1 MINKE
6 WEDFFGIEEASD
18 TSYIE
23 TDFNIKQK
31 DAVAVL
37 ASCVNANGCVDLNW
51 MCEASGLSM
60 DELIH
65 SLHGAIYQDPEVYDL
80 CHADDQGWM
89 LRAQYLSGH
98 IKFKLETAKR
108 LNHKYN
114 DRFAAN
120 VAALKAI
127 MPPKSDFDA
136 IGFSIG
142 SPWIPNEYY
151 EAFAKD
157 ILGLARAPKISHS
170 AALGRYHVKIA
181 SKYQDT
187 VPNLFT
193 YGTLHFS
200 GLLLIEY
207 ALNGITP
214 KPYDDVVRLDRKSG
228 IARVLN
234 KTESLAAQEK
244 INLLQKAFSDWIRKN
259 SFRVKELKKIY
270 YNTYACNVPGRYSG
284 CFLDLPGLNTEH
296 FTPYPHQKDAVA
308 RIILDKDVLL
318 NHKVGTGKTN
328 IIIMGIHERKRIG
341 LSEKNLIV
349 VPNNV
354 LEAFESAHR
363 QLYPQDHIL
372 VIHPED
378 FKPAYR
384 QNILTKIRDENY
396 VAVYL
401 PFSSFG
407 AISMSRQYKLDRQ
420 SKLIQSYRAKATN
433 APEQWERA
441 RLETIVK
448 RQSKKLAEMMTDLP
462 YDEYLCFDELG
473 ITTLVVDEA
482 HNFKNISLNS
492 HTDGVVGMHIK
503 GSKKCDEMYE
513 KVQFVRN
520 HDGGVIFS
528 TGTPL
533 TNSIADLFVM
543 QSFLQPEQLALLH
556 LNHFDEWIS
565 NFATRQTSFEVD
577 VDSQNYRMRTRFS
590 SFHNIPELISLVAN
604 ICDFYNDDEG
614 QMDLPE
620 SETYTDI
627 IVPKSPEQ
635 DAYIKS
641 LADRTEKIRQK
652 LVRNAATD
660 NLLKITHDGRAAA
673 LDIRL
678 ADSESHPDTEST
690 KTYAC
695 AQNVYRLFQLYPN
708 TAQLV
713 FCDLGTPKKGF
724 NIYDEL
730 KRLLVEMGIPKSEIA
745 FVHDAGTDAKRRK
758 LFEAVNRASVRVL
771 IGSTSKLG
779 TGVNVQKRLIGIHHL
794 DIPWKPSDIMQRE
807 GRLIRQGNENSTVF
821 RFRYITAGTF
831 DAYSWQ
837 LLENKQR
844 FISQFMNHTLACRD
858 ARDIDDAVLTYAE
871 IKALSVGD
879 PLLKT
884 RIDTSNEL
892 ERVKI
897 HSRQREQELKKMDTV
912 IAETPQ
918 ILEKLKDQKTHL
930 ALDLAHALA
939 NRESLTKEERNAFG
953 EDVLEALT
961 ENSFLETDRK
971 FDTLHG
977 CSILLPAGMNPE
989 RPFLLIEGVSG
1000 NRYKVDMRDA
1010 KTGGCIQRI
1019 EYALFHLNESIERIE
1034 TKIKNAI
1041 EQRTN
1046 AKAEVRKGN
1055 PYASDVLRL
1064 TEKLLDIDEQLNLRT
1079 NGEESA

>member
-1 MINKE
+1 
-6 WEDFFGIEEASD
+6 
-18 TSYIE
+18 
-23 TDFNIKQK
+23 
-31 DAVAVL
+31 
-37 ASCVNANGCVDLNW
+37 
-51 MCEASGLSM
+51 
-60 DELIH
+60 
-65 SLHGAIYQDPEVYDL
+65 
-80 CHADDQGWM
+80 
-89 LRAQYLSGH
+89 
-98 IKFKLETAKR
+98 
-108 LNHKYN
+108 
-114 DRFAAN
+114 
-120 VAALKAI
+120 
-127 MPPKSDFDA
+127 
-136 IGFSIG
+136 
-142 SPWIPNEYY
+142 
-151 EAFAKD
+151 
-157 ILGLARAPKISHS
+157 
-170 AALGRYHVKIA
+170 
-181 SKYQDT
+181 
-187 VPNLFT
+187 
-193 YGTLHFS
+193 
-200 GLLLIEY
+200 
-207 ALNGITP
+207 
-214 KPYDDVVRLDRKSG
+214 
-228 IARVLN
+228 
-234 KTESLAAQEK
+234 
-244 INLLQKAFSDWIRKN
+244 
-259 SFRVKELKKIY
+259 
-270 YNTYACNVPGRYSG
+270 
-284 CFLDLPGLNTEH
+284 
-296 FTPYPHQKDAVA
+296 
-308 RIILDKDVLL
+308 
-318 NHKVGTGKTN
+318 
-328 IIIMGIHERKRIG
+328 
-341 LSEKNLIV
+341 
-349 VPNNV
+349 
-354 LEAFESAHR
+354 
-363 QLYPQDHIL
+363 
-372 VIHPED
+372 
-378 FKPAYR
+378 
-384 QNILTKIRDENY
+384 
-396 VAVYL
+396 
-401 PFSSFG
+401 
-407 AISMSRQYKLDRQ
+407 MSRQYKLDRQ

-448 RQSKKLAEMMTDLP
+448 QQSKKLAEMMTDLP

-543 QSFLQPEQLALLH
+543 QSFLQPEQLELLH

>member
-1 MINKE
+1 
-6 WEDFFGIEEASD
+6 
-18 TSYIE
+18 
-23 TDFNIKQK
+23 
-31 DAVAVL
+31 
-37 ASCVNANGCVDLNW
+37 
-51 MCEASGLSM
+51 
-60 DELIH
+60 
-65 SLHGAIYQDPEVYDL
+65 
-80 CHADDQGWM
+80 
-89 LRAQYLSGH
+89 
-98 IKFKLETAKR
+98 
-108 LNHKYN
+108 
-114 DRFAAN
+114 
-120 VAALKAI
+120 
-127 MPPKSDFDA
+127 
-136 IGFSIG
+136 
-142 SPWIPNEYY
+142 
-151 EAFAKD
+151 
-157 ILGLARAPKISHS
+157 
-170 AALGRYHVKIA
+170 
-181 SKYQDT
+181 
-187 VPNLFT
+187 
-193 YGTLHFS
+193 
-200 GLLLIEY
+200 
-207 ALNGITP
+207 
-214 KPYDDVVRLDRKSG
+214 
-228 IARVLN
+228 
-234 KTESLAAQEK
+234 
-244 INLLQKAFSDWIRKN
+244 
-259 SFRVKELKKIY
+259 
-270 YNTYACNVPGRYSG
+270 
-284 CFLDLPGLNTEH
+284 
-296 FTPYPHQKDAVA
+296 
-308 RIILDKDVLL
+308 
-318 NHKVGTGKTN
+318 
-328 IIIMGIHERKRIG
+328 
-341 LSEKNLIV
+341 
-349 VPNNV
+349 
-354 LEAFESAHR
+354 
-363 QLYPQDHIL
+363 
-372 VIHPED
+372 
-378 FKPAYR
+378 
-384 QNILTKIRDENY
+384 
-396 VAVYL
+396 
-401 PFSSFG
+401 
-407 AISMSRQYKLDRQ
+407 MSRQYKLDRQ

-448 RQSKKLAEMMTDLP
+448 QQSKKLAEMMTDLP
-462 YDEYLCFDELG
+462 YAEYLCFDELG

-503 GSKKCDEMYE
+503 GSKKCDDMYE

-543 QSFLQPEQLALLH
+543 QSFLQPEQLELLH

-604 ICDFYNDDEG
+604 ICDFYNGDEC
-614 QMDLPE
+614 QVDLPK
-620 SETYTDI
+620 SETYTDV

-635 DAYIKS
+635 DDYIKS

-678 ADSESHPDTEST
+678 ADPESHPDTEST
-690 KTYAC
+690 KTCAC
-695 AQNVYRLFQLYPN
+695 AKNVYQLYQLYPN

-713 FCDLGTPKKGF
+713 FCDLGTPKRGF

-730 KRLLVEMGIPKSEIA
+730 KKLLVEMGIPKSEIA

-794 DIPWKPSDIMQRE
+794 DIPWKPSDIVQRE
-807 GRLIRQGNENSTVF
+807 GRLIRQGNENATVF

-918 ILEKLKDQKTHL
+918 ILEKLKGQKTLL

>member
-1 MINKE
+1 
-6 WEDFFGIEEASD
+6 
-18 TSYIE
+18 
-23 TDFNIKQK
+23 
-31 DAVAVL
+31 
-37 ASCVNANGCVDLNW
+37 
-51 MCEASGLSM
+51 
-60 DELIH
+60 
-65 SLHGAIYQDPEVYDL
+65 
-80 CHADDQGWM
+80 
-89 LRAQYLSGH
+89 
-98 IKFKLETAKR
+98 
-108 LNHKYN
+108 
-114 DRFAAN
+114 
-120 VAALKAI
+120 
-127 MPPKSDFDA
+127 
-136 IGFSIG
+136 
-142 SPWIPNEYY
+142 
-151 EAFAKD
+151 
-157 ILGLARAPKISHS
+157 
-170 AALGRYHVKIA
+170 
-181 SKYQDT
+181 
-187 VPNLFT
+187 
-193 YGTLHFS
+193 
-200 GLLLIEY
+200 
-207 ALNGITP
+207 
-214 KPYDDVVRLDRKSG
+214 
-228 IARVLN
+228 
-234 KTESLAAQEK
+234 
-244 INLLQKAFSDWIRKN
+244 
-259 SFRVKELKKIY
+259 
-270 YNTYACNVPGRYSG
+270 
-284 CFLDLPGLNTEH
+284 
-296 FTPYPHQKDAVA
+296 
-308 RIILDKDVLL
+308 
-318 NHKVGTGKTN
+318 
-328 IIIMGIHERKRIG
+328 
-341 LSEKNLIV
+341 
-349 VPNNV
+349 
-354 LEAFESAHR
+354 
-363 QLYPQDHIL
+363 
-372 VIHPED
+372 
-378 FKPAYR
+378 
-384 QNILTKIRDENY
+384 
-396 VAVYL
+396 
-401 PFSSFG
+401 
-407 AISMSRQYKLDRQ
+407 MSRQYKLDCQ
-420 SKLIQSYRAKATN
+420 SELIRSYRAKAAI
-433 APEQWERA
+433 APEQWERS
-441 RLETIVK
+441 RLETIVN
-448 RQSKKLAEMMTDLP
+448 QLSKKLTEMMIDLP

-492 HTDGVVGMHIK
+492 HTDGVVGMHVK

-543 QSFLQPEQLALLH
+543 QSFLQPEQLELLH

-604 ICDFYNDDEG
+604 ICDFYNGDEC
-614 QMDLPE
+614 QVDLPK
-620 SETYTDI
+620 SETYTDV

-635 DAYIKS
+635 DDYIKS

-678 ADSESHPDTEST
+678 ADPESHPATEST
-690 KTYAC
+690 KTCAC
-695 AQNVYRLFQLYPN
+695 AKNVYQLYQLYPN

-713 FCDLGTPKKGF
+713 FCDLGTPKRGF

-758 LFEAVNRASVRVL
+758 LFEAVNHASVRVL

-794 DIPWKPSDIMQRE
+794 DIPWKPSDIVQRE
-807 GRLIRQGNENSTVF
+807 GRLIRQGNENATVF

-897 HSRQREQELKKMDTV
+897 HSRQREQELKKMNTV

-918 ILEKLKDQKTHL
+918 ILEKLKDQKTRL

-939 NRESLTKEERNAFG
+939 HRESLSKEERYAFG
-953 EDVLEALT
+953 EDVLEALK
-961 ENSFLETDRK
+961 ENSFMETDRR

-989 RPFLLIEGVSG
+989 RPFLLAEGISG
-1000 NRYKVDMRDA
+1000 NHYKVDMRDA

-1019 EYALFHLNESIERIE
+1019 EYALFHLDESIARVEA
-1034 TKIKNAI
+1034 KIQNAI
-1041 EQRTN
+1041 DQKTN
-1046 AKAEVRKGN
+1046 AKAEIRKGN

-1064 TEKLLDIDEQLNLRT
+1064 TEKLLDIDEQLNQRA
-1079 NGEESA
+1079 NEKESA